1 VSRAQKEPTEH
12 STRRTVFARLVC
24 GLAFFAMIWL
34 GDGISAREDRA
45 VDRAC
50 RTELQ
55 NLQQSPSSWFV
66 QDRILLKKP
75 DFLSFMSAN
84 AVILNEKSTSSTE
97 AMVPMDLGLSPG
109 LDSSRLEF
117 SHYGVAKRPAWWRNS
132 RGSSVPR
139 GCVVTAKGENYLLSL
154 SAGST
159 PGALTS
165 RLTTMV
171 IAPMILTVILARLLN
186 PLLLPKTKS
195 YFDRISLE

>member
-1 VSRAQKEPTEH
+1 VSRAQKEQIER
-12 STRRTVFARLVC
+12 STQRTVFVRLVC

-34 GDGISAREDRA
+34 GDGISAREDRT

-75 DFLSFMSAN
+75 DLLRFMTASA
-84 AVILNEKSTSSTE
+84 VTLNEKYTSSTE
-97 AMVPMDLGLSPG
+97 ATVPMDLGLSLG

-132 RGSSVPR
+132 RGSSVPS
-139 GCVVTAKGENYLLSL
+139 GCIVTAEGETYLLSL

-165 RLTTMV
+165 RLITMV
-171 IAPMILTVILARLLN
+171 IAPLIMTVILARLLD
-186 PLLLPKTKS
+186 PLLSPPTKS
-195 YFDRISLE
+195 YRRMHLS

>member
-1 VSRAQKEPTEH
+1 VSRAQKEPIEH
-12 STRRTVFARLVC
+12 STRRTVFVRLVC
-24 GLAFFAMIWL
+24 GLAFFGMVWL

-55 NLQQSPSSWFV
+55 NLQRSPSSWFV

-75 DFLSFMSAN
+75 DLLRFMTASA
-84 AVILNEKSTSSTE
+84 VTPDEKYTSSTQ
-97 AMVPMDLGLSPG
+97 ATVPMDLGLSPG
-109 LDSSRLEF
+109 VDSSRLEF

-139 GCVVTAKGENYLLSL
+139 GCVFTAEGENYLLSL

-159 PGALTS
+159 PGSLTS

-171 IAPMILTVILARLLN
+171 IAPMILTVILAKLLN
-186 PLLLPKTKS
+186 PLLSPPTKS
-195 YFDRISLE
+195 YRRTHLS